1 MFDKSTKQVMLT
13 TEFAIW
19 NYKMLTIRKNGGASV
34 VSLPRS
40 VLKALGVDNGSQ
52 LSYTVHGNT
61 LSLTP
66 VEKEKTLEELFAGV
80 DDGEYAD
87 VIYKKLQA

>member
-1 MFDKSTKQVMLT
+1 
-13 TEFAIW
+13 
-19 NYKMLTIRKNGGASV
+19 MLTIRKNGGASV

-80 DDGEYAD
+80 DDDEYAALPED
-87 VIYKKLQA
+87 QLFLEAAPIGKEVL